1 MDSLYQNDSSGAKVI
16 NKNLSIHVIIAKQNK
31 AEDCLKLCN

>member
-1 MDSLYQNDSSGAKVI
+1 MDSLYQNASSGAKVI
-16 NKNLSIHVIIAKQNK
+16 NKNYSIHVITAKQNK